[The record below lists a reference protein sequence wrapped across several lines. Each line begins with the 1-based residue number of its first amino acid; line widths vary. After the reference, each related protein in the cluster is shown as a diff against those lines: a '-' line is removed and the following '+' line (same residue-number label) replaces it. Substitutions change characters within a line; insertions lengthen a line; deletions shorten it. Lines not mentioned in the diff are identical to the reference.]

1 MLNNHYTFLNV
12 FLKNRKPVSPET
24 LEYAILLVKN
34 KKIHRI
40 VQNYGKFYL
49 AEKLFNAMRENNT
62 TVFPSKYRT
71 TKGDESIYKNTLEIL
86 FVRKKK
92 DGSEFRKIYT
102 GMGIIE
108 EKVNGD
114 WEIIQ
119 KFILKSEECFK
130 VYGYKRRLN
139 SLEILSN
146 IFLDRLRKAKSY
158 EVYIVNNKIVIT
170 DSVDDFNMILCHNV
184 DDAKR
189 LYNFFLEFLTSKNMV
204 LFMFRGIAATDKKKE
219 LMDEAIKHLGVSMSW
234 MKRYTT
240 EP

>member
-1 MLNNHYTFLNV
+1 M
-12 FLKNRKPVSPET
+12 SPET

-86 FVRKKK
+86 FVRKKR

-119 KFILKSEECFK
+119 KFTLKSEECFK

-170 DSVDDFNMILCHNV
+170 DSMDDFNMILCHNV

>member
-1 MLNNHYTFLNV
+1 M
-12 FLKNRKPVSPET
+12 KNRKPVSPET

>member
-1 MLNNHYTFLNV
+1 M
-12 FLKNRKPVSPET
+12 SPET

-49 AEKLFNAMRENNT
+49 AEKLFNSMRENNT

>member
-49 AEKLFNAMRENNT
+49 AEKLFNSMRENNT

>member
-119 KFILKSEECFK
+119 KFTLKSEECFK

-170 DSVDDFNMILCHNV
+170 DSMDDFNMILCHNV

-189 LYNFFLEFLTSKNMV
+189 LYNFLLEFLTSKNMV

>member
-1 MLNNHYTFLNV
+1 M
-12 FLKNRKPVSPET
+12 SPET

-170 DSVDDFNMILCHNV
+170 DSMDDFNMILCHNV

>member
-170 DSVDDFNMILCHNV
+170 DSMDDFNMILCHNV

>member
-1 MLNNHYTFLNV
+1 
-12 FLKNRKPVSPET
+12 VSPET

-170 DSVDDFNMILCHNV
+170 DSMDDFNMILCHNV

>member
-1 MLNNHYTFLNV
+1 M
-12 FLKNRKPVSPET
+12 KNRKPVSPET

-49 AEKLFNAMRENNT
+49 AEKLFNSMRENNT

>member
-86 FVRKKK
+86 FVRKKR

-119 KFILKSEECFK
+119 KFTLKSEECFK

-170 DSVDDFNMILCHNV
+170 DSMDDFNMILCHNV

>member
-1 MLNNHYTFLNV
+1 
-12 FLKNRKPVSPET
+12 LKNRKPVSPET

-119 KFILKSEECFK
+119 KFTLKSEECFK

-170 DSVDDFNMILCHNV
+170 DSMDDFNMILCHNV

>member
-1 MLNNHYTFLNV
+1 M
-12 FLKNRKPVSPET
+12 KNRKPVSPET

-119 KFILKSEECFK
+119 KFTLKSEECFK

-170 DSVDDFNMILCHNV
+170 DSMDDFNMILCHNV